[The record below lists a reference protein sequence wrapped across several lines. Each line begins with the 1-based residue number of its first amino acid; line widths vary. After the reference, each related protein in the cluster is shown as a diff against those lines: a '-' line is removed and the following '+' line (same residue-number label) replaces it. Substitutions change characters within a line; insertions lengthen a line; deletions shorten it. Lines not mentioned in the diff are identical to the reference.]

1 MDFLLYL
8 THSVMSTKEK
18 GLFMSYEDRQ
28 ITCADCGAV
37 FTFSAEDQEYY
48 ASKGYSEPK
57 RCPECRAAKK
67 AQRNNGGRGYG
78 NRGGYGNSRP
88 QYKVT
93 CSACGCETT
102 VPFEPKGDRP
112 VYCSDCYRNMQ

>member
-1 MDFLLYL
+1 
-8 THSVMSTKEK
+8 
-18 GLFMSYEDRQ
+18 MSYEDRQ
-28 ITCADCGAV
+28 ITCADCGV
-37 FTFSAEDQEYY
+37 DFTFSADDQEYY

-57 RCPECRAAKK
+57 RCPSCRAAKK
-67 AQRNNGGRGYG
+67 AQ
-78 NRGGYGNSRP
+78 NRGGHGAKSGYGHNRP
-88 QYKVT
+88 QFKVT